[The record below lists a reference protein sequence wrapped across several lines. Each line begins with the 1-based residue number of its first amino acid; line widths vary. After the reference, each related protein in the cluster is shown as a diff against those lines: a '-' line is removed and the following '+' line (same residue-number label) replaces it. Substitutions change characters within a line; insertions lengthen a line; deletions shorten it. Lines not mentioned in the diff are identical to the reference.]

1 MFNIGGGEIIG
12 LAVLGMIL
20 VGPERMPSI
29 AADAA
34 RYLNKLKKFA
44 QNATDELKENLGPGY
59 EDLKVTDLN
68 PKKFIKKTIGDAM
81 EQVEEKPAAKVRSGF
96 VMNLVDQITEALSKV
111 NDPELHKPIT
121 ELGMVETITVSDGI
135 AKLKIL
141 LTIVGCP
148 MKDRLQ
154 SDITNS
160 LSDLAE
166 IKKVEIEFGVMSE
179 EQRNNVKKII
189 RGGREKFIPF
199 AQPDSLTRVLGIAS
213 GKGGVGKSSVTVNL
227 AVAAAKRGL
236 KVGILDA
243 DVYGHS
249 VPRLMGILDQ
259 RPTAIDQTFIPVE
272 NYGVKVVSMEMFKPE
287 RSDPVAY
294 RGPLLHRVLEQLL
307 SDAYWGDLDLLLL
320 DLPPG
325 TGDIAISLGQLI
337 PTSEIVVVTTPQIAA
352 AEVAERAGRIAH
364 QMKQPVLGVIENM
377 SDTSCGKCGEV
388 ISIFGSG
395 GGEETAKR
403 LSELVGADVP
413 LLAKVP
419 FDSQVREGGDI
430 GDPAV
435 LTNEKIQNAFN
446 QILDKI
452 IIRPRSLVGVR
463 LGVSN

>member
-1 MFNIGGGEIIG
+1 MSTIEAINK
-12 LAVLGMIL
+12 A
-20 VGPERMPSI
+20 
-29 AADAA
+29 
-34 RYLNKLKKFA
+34 LN
-44 QNATDELKENLGPGY
+44 N
-59 EDLKVTDLN
+59 V
-68 PKKFIKKTIGDAM
+68 I
-81 EQVEEKPAAKVRSGF
+81 
-96 VMNLVDQITEALSKV
+96 
-111 NDPELHKPIT
+111 DPELHKPLP
-121 ELGMVETITVSDGI
+121 ELGMVESVDFKDGNAVI
-135 AKLKIL
+135 GIL

-148 MKDRLQ
+148 MKDRLKN
-154 SDITNS
+154 DIDKALVEIS
-160 LSDLAE
+160 E
-166 IKKVEIEFGVMSE
+166 IKTIEVIFGVMSE

-227 AVAAAKRGL
+227 AVAAAMQGL

-249 VPRLMGILDQ
+249 IPRLMGMLDK

-307 SDAYWGDLDLLLL
+307 SDAYWGDIDLLLL

-337 PTSEIVVVTTPQIAA
+337 PGSEIIVVTTPQIAA

-364 QMKQPVLGVIENM
+364 QIKQPVVGVIENM
-377 SDTSCGKCGEV
+377 SETISETTGEK
-388 ISIFGSG
+388 ISFFGSG
-395 GGEETAKR
+395 GGEETARR

-413 LLAKVP
+413 LLAKIP
-419 FDSQVREGGDI
+419 FNTNIREGGDA
-430 GDPAV
+430 GNPLV
-435 LTNEKIQNAFN
+435 LTDPKTKQLFDS
-446 QILDKI
+446 ILDKI
-452 IIRPRSLVGVR
+452 IIRPKSLVGVR
-463 LGVSN
+463 LNINT